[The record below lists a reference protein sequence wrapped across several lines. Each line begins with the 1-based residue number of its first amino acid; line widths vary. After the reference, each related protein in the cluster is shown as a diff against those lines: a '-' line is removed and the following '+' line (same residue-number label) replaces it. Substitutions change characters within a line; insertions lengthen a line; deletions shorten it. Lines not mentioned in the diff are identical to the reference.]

1 MIEYHPPRKTGENR
15 LGKAPMS
22 LPQVTKASCHFLSG
36 QFPETDEYHTHTHK
50 SPGSSIVYSIANK
63 NT

>member
-36 QFPETDEYHTHTHK
+36 QFPETDEYHTHTHTK
-50 SPGSSIVYSIANK
+50 AQAPILC
-63 NT
+63 TL